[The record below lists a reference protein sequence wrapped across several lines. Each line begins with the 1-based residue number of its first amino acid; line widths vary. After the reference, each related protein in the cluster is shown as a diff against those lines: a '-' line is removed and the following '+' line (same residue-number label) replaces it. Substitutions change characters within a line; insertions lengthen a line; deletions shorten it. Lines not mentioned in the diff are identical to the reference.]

1 VISINQDI
9 ESTLVRLE
17 ENLAGTILATE
28 KYQKDLLLGLINE
41 KYRNQYI
48 TKQRRISALKSQFSM
63 TLGVIRG
70 IFRGKQEEFKKEEID
85 MSTLEDECN
94 RTMEIMNSLEY
105 VQLINYFHDTVKLGL
120 KKTNN
125 QWNKIVNQKT
135 PSN

>member
-1 VISINQDI
+1 MISINQDI
-9 ESTLVRLE
+9 ESTLISLE

-28 KYQKDLLLGLINE
+28 KYQKDLLLRLINE

-48 TKQRRISALKSQFSM
+48 TKQRRISALKSPFST

-85 MSTLEDECN
+85 MSSLEDECN
-94 RTMEIMNSLEY
+94 RTMEIMNSLEH
-105 VQLINYFHDTVKLGL
+105 VQLINYFNDTVKLGL

-135 PSN
+135 SSD